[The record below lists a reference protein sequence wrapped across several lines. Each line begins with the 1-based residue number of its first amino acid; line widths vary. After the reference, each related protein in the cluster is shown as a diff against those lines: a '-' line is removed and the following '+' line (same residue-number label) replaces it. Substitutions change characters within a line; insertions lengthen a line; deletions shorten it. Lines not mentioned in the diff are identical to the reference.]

1 MTQET
6 SISRHCP
13 PIEVLGAHR
22 VRPKKRRPETSEV
35 IRVSEPETLRST
47 WIKKG
52 RNILSQQYRQYIS
65 KKNSH
70 TIPHSHTHSQD
81 INAYGPKLA
90 R

>member
-47 WIKKG
+47 WIKKAATYYLSNTG
-52 RNILSQQYRQYIS
+52 NTSLKKTVTQSHIVTHIVKILMLM
-65 KKNSH
+65 
-70 TIPHSHTHSQD
+70 
-81 INAYGPKLA
+81 GPN
-90 R
+90 

>member
-47 WIKKG
+47 WIKKKAATYYLSNTG
-52 RNILSQQYRQYIS
+52 NTSLKKTVTQSHIVKILMLM
-65 KKNSH
+65 
-70 TIPHSHTHSQD
+70 
-81 INAYGPKLA
+81 GPN
-90 R
+90 